1 MTGRRF
7 PRGAA
12 ADRHTLIQAR
22 CTPPWGP
29 IDTPRVILGE
39 LRLCKSRA
47 DVLYSGSAP
56 VPSLPLPPAIL
67 TCLSPRVSF
76 SV

>member
-12 ADRHTLIQAR
+12 AGRHTLVQAR
-22 CTPPWGP
+22 CIPPREL
-29 IDTPRVILGE
+29 IDTPRVILE

-47 DVLYSGSAP
+47 DVLYGGSAP

-67 TCLSPRVSF
+67 MCLSPWVSF
-76 SV
+76 PV